1 MRVIPPSCDRDKAL
15 LKNLLYVLEIDIG
28 HHQKSHFSEPMILFT
43 YLSYL
48 TSMQVR
54 TPLS

>member
-1 MRVIPPSCDRDKAL
+1 MD
-15 LKNLLYVLEIDIG
+15 NLLYVLEIDIG
-28 HHQKSHFSEPMILFT
+28 YHEMASFGKAMISFT

>member
-1 MRVIPPSCDRDKAL
+1 MRIIPPSCDRDKAL
-15 LKNLLYVLEIDIG
+15 LENLLYVLEIDIG
-28 HHQKSHFSEPMILFT
+28 HHQKRSFGEPMILFT

-48 TSMQVR
+48 TSMQLQ